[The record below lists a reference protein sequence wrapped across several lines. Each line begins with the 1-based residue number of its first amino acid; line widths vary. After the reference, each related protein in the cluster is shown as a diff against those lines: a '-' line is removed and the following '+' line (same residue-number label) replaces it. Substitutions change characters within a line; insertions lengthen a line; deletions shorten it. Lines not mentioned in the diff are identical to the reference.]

1 MTHSVNR
8 ILIIDDEIDICFI
21 LNHYLNK
28 ENFLVDKA
36 HSLKDGL
43 EKMKSFN
50 PQILFLDISLPDGSG
65 LNSIKIIKKI
75 LPEVKISIISAY
87 DSAED
92 IEKAKNAG
100 ADSYITKPFTRAII
114 MNTIEDFLLK

>member
-1 MTHSVNR
+1 MNR

-28 ENFLVDKA
+28 EKFLVEKA

-43 EKMKSFN
+43 EKLKSFI
-50 PQILFLDISLPDGSG
+50 PEILFLDISLPDGSG

-87 DSAED
+87 DSAQD
-92 IEKAKNAG
+92 MEKAKNAG
-100 ADSYITKPFTRAII
+100 ADSYITKPFSRNII
-114 MNTIEDFLLK
+114 MNTIENFLLK